1 MKKQRTIFIFIIILF
16 NINNV
21 KPLYAQC
28 SICTKTSMQQGE
40 KAGKGMNGGI
50 VYLMLTPLAIMGYI
64 GYRWWKQE
72 KLPKN
77 TH

>member
-1 MKKQRTIFIFIIILF
+1 MKKWIRIFLLILTLAGGVQLA
-16 NINNV
+16 N
-21 KPLYAQC
+21 AQC

-50 VYLMLTPLAIMGYI
+50 IYLMMMPLAIMGYV

-72 KLPKN
+72 KGVE
-77 TH
+77 

>member
-1 MKKQRTIFIFIIILF
+1 MLAGSAQL
-16 NINNV
+16 
-21 KPLYAQC
+21 LQAQC

-50 VYLMLTPLAIMGYI
+50 IYLMMMPLAIMGYV

-72 KLPKN
+72 KQAQ
-77 TH
+77 

>member
-1 MKKQRTIFIFIIILF
+1 MKKWIRIFLLILTLAGGVQIT
-16 NINNV
+16 N
-21 KPLYAQC
+21 AQC

-50 VYLMLTPLAIMGYI
+50 IYLMMMPLAIMGYV

-72 KLPKN
+72 KGVE
-77 TH
+77 

>member
-1 MKKQRTIFIFIIILF
+1 MKKCRAIYLLTFLICALSA
-16 NINNV
+16 NS
-21 KPLYAQC
+21 LLAQC

-50 VYLMLTPLAIMGYI
+50 VYLMATPFAVMGII

-72 KLPKN
+72 KKN
-77 TH
+77 VS

>member
-1 MKKQRTIFIFIIILF
+1 MKKWGLKIMLLLVMITGIFAA
-16 NINNV
+16 V
-21 KPLYAQC
+21 SAQC

-50 VYLMLTPLAIMGYI
+50 VYLMLTPLAIMGFL

-72 KLPKN
+72 EKV
-77 TH
+77 

>member
-1 MKKQRTIFIFIIILF
+1 MLASSTQL
-16 NINNV
+16 
-21 KPLYAQC
+21 LQAQC

-50 VYLMLTPLAIMGYI
+50 IYLMMMPLAIMGYV

-72 KLPKN
+72 KQVS
-77 TH
+77 